1 MGISDV
7 RYATG
12 KMEVIT
18 MKEGLKGM
26 EKDKEE
32 AKKLK
37 AQNVGWLTRSST

>member
-1 MGISDV
+1 
-7 RYATG
+7 
-12 KMEVIT
+12 

-37 AQNVGWLTRSST
+37 AQDVGWLTRSSTWTLRPFRLPTGLR